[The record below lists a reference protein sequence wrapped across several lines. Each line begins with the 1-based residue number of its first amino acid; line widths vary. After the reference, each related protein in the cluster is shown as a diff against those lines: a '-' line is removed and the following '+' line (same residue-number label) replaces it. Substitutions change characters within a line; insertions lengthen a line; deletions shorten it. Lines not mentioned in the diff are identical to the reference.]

1 VRRSRAALALIGAAL
16 LCALTA
22 GSVSAVE
29 PHPHIG
35 RLPGFPAI
43 RGVVPV
49 LGSKAAVAAHEKLVN
64 GAFAA
69 VRARHAKGLAG
80 PVESNERF
88 LAECEDEVAFL
99 ASQDVCYR
107 GGPVVRGATLHLI
120 FWQGPLPPGEH
131 VGQFQAAYVE
141 KIESYFEDVAHDSG
155 AQTNVFAVDPQY
167 GDTSG
172 PGEYNLTFKRAE
184 DVTVDTA
191 HAFPGTA
198 KCVDETPNSEG
209 PCLLD
214 SEIQKEVET
223 VAKTSEKGLHDI
235 YVVLTPP
242 GVGGCFEEASGEC
255 AYKQYCAY
263 HGDFGGNGVT
273 PGKQTLYADLPF
285 AGVDPP
291 VTGGSSSCDSGVHPN
306 ASSAGADATID
317 DASHELNETITD
329 PIGSQC
335 VSNAKEASECEHN
348 AWTDVVGQEVA
359 DKCLP
364 PESTVTG
371 TYGEALGEVE
381 PGNEASRFNQLING
395 DRYFT
400 QRVWSNEA
408 GLFEGGCVQRAI
420 GASFSVPPGV
430 AATVPA
436 TLDGSASGAPGDP
449 AVYWVWSFDEGEQI
463 GTSSPRLSHTF
474 ASPGAQ
480 EVGLTAYDA
489 YGNAEATLE
498 LVSVGAAP
506 IPSPP
511 PPTPAPPSPAAKEA
525 TSTLAHFTA
534 AQIAAKL
541 GLPGNGRRLAGAGP
555 FLLGRAE
562 CPPACTVTLRLSAKV
577 TRIVHKHKLATLV
590 PVGVARRQG
599 MPTGAVFVR
608 FQPGILGELTL
619 SLNAQGRALLRK
631 NRTLTCRLVA
641 TVESQEGAMWQIV
654 RSLTLTGAGRTAR
667 H

>member
-1 VRRSRAALALIGAAL
+1 M
-16 LCALTA
+16 A
-22 GSVSAVE
+22 GSVSVGSVYAAE
-29 PHPHIG
+29 RHPHVG

-43 RGVVPV
+43 RGVVPAF
-49 LGSKAAVAAHEKLVN
+49 GSRAAVAAHERLVT
-64 GAFAA
+64 GAFAQA
-69 VRARHAKGLAG
+69 RARHAKGLAG
-80 PVESNERF
+80 PLESNEGP
-88 LAECEDEVAFL
+88 LAGCQGEEAFL

-120 FWQGPLPPGEH
+120 FWQGPLPREH
-131 VGQFQAAYVE
+131 VGQFPAGYVE
-141 KIESYFEDVAHDSG
+141 KVESYFEDVAHDSG

-191 HAFPGTA
+191 HAFPEPG

-209 PCLLD
+209 PCLVD

-223 VAKTSEKGLHDI
+223 VAATSEKGLHDI
-235 YVVLTPP
+235 YLVLTPP

-263 HGDFGGNGVT
+263 HGDFGGDGVT

-285 AGVDPP
+285 AGE
-291 VTGGSSSCDSGVHPN
+291 TSGCDSGVHPN
-306 ASSAGADATID
+306 ASATGADATID
-317 DASHELNETITD
+317 DASHELNEVITD

-335 VSNAKEASECEHN
+335 KSVAKEECERN
-348 AWTDVVGQEVA
+348 AWTDVIGQEVA

-364 PESTVTG
+364 PESTVAG
-371 TYGEALGEVE
+371 TYGEALGEVQ
-381 PGNEASRFNQLING
+381 PGNEASRFNQLINS

-420 GASFSVPPGV
+420 GASFTVPPGV

-449 AVYWVWSFDEGEQI
+449 AVYWVWSFDNREQV
-463 GTSSPRLSHTF
+463 GTASPLLSHAF
-474 ASPGAQ
+474 ASSGTH

-489 YGNAEATLE
+489 YGNAEAALE
-498 LVSVGAAP
+498 LISVGAAP

-511 PPTPAPPSPAAKEA
+511 PPTPAPPSPPAKEA
-525 TSTLAHFTA
+525 TSTLTHFTA

-577 TRIVHKHKLATLV
+577 TRIVHKRRLATLV

-599 MPTGAVFVR
+599 MPAGAVFVR

-631 NRTLTCRLVA
+631 NRTLACRLVV

-654 RSLTLTGAGRTAR
+654 RSLTLTGGGRSAR